1 MKINSRDRFFLLTYF
16 ITIIIVGS
24 LFLWLPASWN
34 GQGRLKYI
42 DALFTSTSA
51 VCVTGLVSVDTAQ
64 YSFFGKTVIL
74 LLIQFGG
81 LGIITF
87 TTIFLA
93 NPRGKISLAN
103 RKLIGDYYL
112 SSIEVNPR
120 KIIRNIVILTFSI
133 ELLGAVCMFPVFH
146 REKGLWAIFT
156 SLFHAV
162 SAFCNAGFSTF
173 SDNLMGYVTNPTINF
188 TIMSLIVLGGMGF
201 LVQEDL
207 IKRAMG
213 RSKKLSLHTKLVVL
227 ITLALIV
234 GGAIVYLL
242 FDWGNA
248 YAGLNAPQKLMASL
262 FQSVTP
268 RTAGFN
274 TVDQAG
280 LSFPSKAFTLFLMY
294 VGASPAS
301 TGGGIKTT
309 TFFIVLIMIL
319 RGTEAREDIRIFGR
333 KISGDCISRGMMFA
347 LRALAILA
355 VAVFALT
362 VTELLLSP
370 HEKKLFIDIVFET
383 FSAFGTVGLS
393 LNFTPYLSAAGKVI
407 IILTMFAGRVGM
419 AALAVSV
426 PSRLPKRIV
435 DIPEE
440 EVLVG

>member
-1 MKINSRDRFFLLTYF
+1 MKIRSRDRFFLLTYF
-16 ITIIIVGS
+16 IAIIALGS
-24 LFLWLPASWN
+24 IFLWLPISWK
-34 GQGRLKYI
+34 GTGRLRYI

-51 VCVTGLVSVDTAQ
+51 VCVTGLVSVDTSLYTQ
-64 YSFFGKTVIL
+64 FGKTAIM

-112 SSIEVNPR
+112 SSIEENPR
-120 KIIRNIVILTFSI
+120 KIIRNIILLTLSI
-133 ELLGAVCMFPVFH
+133 ELLGAACMFP
-146 REKGLWAIFT
+146 IFGFFK
-156 SLFHAV
+156 SVFHAV
-162 SAFCNAGFSTF
+162 SAFCNAGFSTYGN
-173 SDNLMGYVTNPTINF
+173 NLMGFVANPVVNF
-188 TIMSLIVLGGMGF
+188 TVMALIVLGGLGF

-207 IKRAMG
+207 LKRALG
-213 RSKKLSLHTKLVVL
+213 RRRKLALHTKLVL
-227 ITLALIV
+227 SITGALIV
-234 GGAIVYLL
+234 GGAVVYLIME
-242 FDWGNA
+242 WGNA
-248 YAGLNAPQKLMASL
+248 FAALSGPQKIMASL

-274 TVDQAG
+274 TIDQDA
-280 LSFPSKAFTLFLMY
+280 LSYPSKAFTLFLMY

-309 TFFIVLIMIL
+309 TFFLMLVMIL
-319 RGTEAREDIRIFGR
+319 RGSEAREEIRIFGR
-333 KISGDCISRGMMFA
+333 KVSLGSISRAMMFA

-362 VTELLLSP
+362 VTELMLFPS
-370 HEKKLFIDIVFET
+370 ENKLFIDVVFEA

-393 LNFTPYLSAAGKVI
+393 LGLTPFLTVAGKII

-426 PSRLPKRIV
+426 SRRLPRRIV
-435 DIPEE
+435 DLPEE
-440 EVLVG
+440 EVLIG